1 MSRGSVSKMLVLL
14 LLCGCAPKQ
23 VQGEIIPVSR
33 EEEIDVSEQNAIAE
47 TIMETLGN
55 QDEMT
60 RIKDRMMIG
69 MLLDGDA
76 SLIDGGVLYLAEE
89 EDNADA
95 VGVFDTQHLQECR
108 QHIQDYLKQQKLNAE
123 YYSPDEAFKVSNA
136 VVVDNE
142 ENRIILII
150 HKDIASAQKIAQTV
164 VKKTQ

>member
-1 MSRGSVSKMLVLL
+1 MSRRSVSKMLVLL

-76 SLIDGGVLYLAEE
+76 SLIDGGVLYLSEE

-95 VGVFDTQHLQECR
+95 VGVFDTQYLQE
-108 QHIQDYLKQQKLNAE
+108 
-123 YYSPDEAFKVSNA
+123 
-136 VVVDNE
+136 
-142 ENRIILII
+142 
-150 HKDIASAQKIAQTV
+150 
-164 VKKTQ
+164 